1 MCKLGIGCFIKYSPF
16 LGVTLLR
23 HVFTYTLMTTMQNLQ
38 QSLCILCSQHLRQ
51 WGLTVVVWM
60 ACCLCL
66 PAWAQQ
72 EGTDTLHI
80 TAIDSTL
87 VTTDSTMADATLAPW
102 QRATEANRLQND
114 RTLLVAVKTNLLY
127 WGVALPM
134 TPNIGAEVRLT
145 HHFSVACE
153 VGLNPFK
160 HQNKDGSYGRS
171 FRHLR
176 VLPEVRYWFC
186 ESFYRHFVGLHVP
199 FVCYNFSDIHAL
211 GGKKIFNADN
221 KRIQGRGAGLGISYG
236 YNWAFAPHWNLEG
249 TIGGGWMRLDHKTYP
264 CTECG
269 TEITHEKKNYW
280 GLTQAG
286 ISLSYLF

>member
-1 MCKLGIGCFIKYSPF
+1 MCKLGIGCFIKYYPF

-114 RTLLVAVKTNLLY
+114 RTLLVAVKPTY
-127 WGVALPM
+127 SIGVWHCP
-134 TPNIGAEVRLT
+134 
-145 HHFSVACE
+145 
-153 VGLNPFK
+153 
-160 HQNKDGSYGRS
+160 
-171 FRHLR
+171 
-176 VLPEVRYWFC
+176 
-186 ESFYRHFVGLHVP
+186 
-199 FVCYNFSDIHAL
+199 
-211 GGKKIFNADN
+211 
-221 KRIQGRGAGLGISYG
+221 
-236 YNWAFAPHWNLEG
+236 
-249 TIGGGWMRLDHKTYP
+249 
-264 CTECG
+264 
-269 TEITHEKKNYW
+269 
-280 GLTQAG
+280 
-286 ISLSYLF
+286 